1 MLCLGLFVFELDTLS
16 YQELQ
21 RRSSWKHATQ
31 ALVGARNATQY
42 LGPGD
47 DIITLSGMVM
57 PEFKGQPASLDMLRA
72 MADQGA
78 AWVLVEGTGTLYGVF
93 VITEMSETR
102 TLFYVNGEAR
112 RIEFTLTLQR
122 VDQDVQD
129 VAEQMG
135 ELGAILEDN
144 TGNAETDLGQYLG
157 ISGGATGG

>member
-47 DIITLSGMVM
+47 DIITLTGVVL
-57 PEFKGQPASLDMLRA
+57 PEFKGEPASLDMLRA

-78 AWVLVEGTGTLYGVF
+78 AWVLVEGTGIIYGAF
-93 VITEMSETR
+93 VITELQETR
-102 TLFYVNGEAR
+102 TLFYVTGEAR

-129 VAEQMG
+129 VTEQMG
-135 ELGAILEDN
+135 ELGAILED
-144 TGNAETDLGQYLG
+144 TAGNPDAELGQYLG
-157 ISGGATGG
+157 VSGGATGS

>member
-1 MLCLGLFVFELDTLS
+1 MLCLGLFVFQLDTLS

-31 ALVGARNATQY
+31 PLVGARNATQY

-47 DIITLSGMVM
+47 DIITLSGVVM
-57 PEFKGQPASLDMLRA
+57 PEFKGDPASLKMLRA

-78 AWVLVEGTGTLYGVF
+78 AWVLVEGTGDIYGAF
-93 VITEMSETR
+93 VITELQETR
-102 TLFYVNGEAR
+102 TLFYVDGEAR

-129 VAEQMG
+129 VTDQMG
-135 ELGAILEDN
+135 ELGTILENAD
-144 TGNAETDLGQYLG
+144 GNPDPDLGQYLG
-157 ISGGATGG
+157 VSGGATGG

>member
-31 ALVGARNATQY
+31 ALVGARNAKQY

-47 DIITLSGMVM
+47 DIITLTGVVM
-57 PEFKGQPASLDMLRA
+57 PEFKGEPASLNMLRA

-78 AWVLVEGTGTLYGVF
+78 AWVLVEGTGIIYGAF
-93 VITEMSETR
+93 VITELQETR
-102 TLFYVNGEAR
+102 TLFYVTGEAR
-112 RIEFTLTLQR
+112 RIEFTLTLER

-129 VAEQMG
+129 VAEQLG
-135 ELGAILEDN
+135 ELSTILED
-144 TGNAETDLGQYLG
+144 TGNPDADLGQYLG
-157 ISGGATGG
+157 VSGGATGG